1 MTIENKKGLMLE
13 KLKEMGFTSIEEA
26 LNFTRESTNKI
37 KEDYEPE
44 WTTEEPQGKETKKS
58 ETNVAFLA
66 GQTAAET
73 KVYVFDDSKEL
84 DIELTGVTKASLSYD
99 PELELPVL
107 HLEIINP
114 FIV

>member
-1 MTIENKKGLMLE
+1 MLE
-13 KLKEMGFTSIEEA
+13 KLKEMGFSSIEET
-26 LNFTRESTNKI
+26 LNFTRESADKI
-37 KEDYEPE
+37 KEDYEPG
-44 WTTEEPQGKETKKS
+44 WTTEEQQIKESEQS

-73 KVYVFDDSKEL
+73 KVYVFDDSNEL
-84 DIELTGVTKASLSYD
+84 DIELIGVTKASLSYD

-107 HLEIINP
+107 YLEIINP